1 MGQFGHR
8 RFRLIGR
15 FEPAVTFRRI
25 QRLGQMSI
33 VLLVGLVAI
42 VGCGGDATPP
52 PRSPEVGGPRQVLQ
66 DVEMRQTSLR
76 GNEWVL
82 RAETARS
89 YEEGEPTQLE
99 GLAVDFYDGSNVV
112 RSTLTS
118 KRGSVRTDP
127 AMLVA
132 QDSVVVVTNEGERLE
147 TSYLEW
153 DPDVGQVKTSEPFTL
168 YRGADIVTGVGIQA
182 DPDLKH
188 YSVNRE
194 LRVVVR
200 DETGAGQKL

>member
-1 MGQFGHR
+1 MHSLTDADDLR
-8 RFRLIGR
+8 RVRPGPL
-15 FEPAVTFRRI
+15 
-25 QRLGQMSI
+25 SI
-33 VLLVGLVAI
+33 LLFVGLPGI
-42 VGCGGDATPP
+42 IGCGGDATPP

-82 RAETARS
+82 KAETARS
-89 YEEGEPTQLE
+89 YEEKDPTQLE
-99 GLAVDFYDGSNVV
+99 GLEVDFYDGSSVV

-118 KRGSVRTDP
+118 KRGSVRTEP
-127 AMLVA
+127 TMLIA
-132 QDSVVVVTNEGERLE
+132 QDSVVVVTMEGERLE
-147 TSYLEW
+147 TNYLEW
-153 DPDVGQVKTSEPFTL
+153 DPDVGQVKTNEPFTL

-200 DETGAGQKL
+200 DETAAGQKL